1 MERNVEI
8 DKISDGK
15 RYGANDLVKV
25 GCDDCR
31 GCSACCHG
39 MGDSIVL
46 DPMDVYR
53 LEKKLGKTMEE
64 ILLAGNVALRVVDGV
79 ILPHLKMTEQS
90 DRCSFLNE
98 EGRCSIHDARPGF
111 CRMFPL
117 GRLYEDGT
125 FSYFLQVNECPKEN
139 KTKVKVRRWLD
150 TPELGKYEA
159 FTTKWHYYLKEK
171 QNAARESEDDAF
183 RQQISMN
190 ILKLFYLLP
199 YDGNTDFYTINE
211 QISNFA
217 QTYPTNL
224 KASSNEALLFMRRY
238 RFANCSCFSCCF
250 KDAYPSSNVQ

>member
-98 EGRCSIHDARPGF
+98 EGRCTIHDIRPGF
-111 CRMFPL
+111 CRLFPL
-117 GRLYEDGT
+117 GRYYEDRS
-125 FSYFLQVNECPKEN
+125 FRYFLQTHECK
-139 KTKVKVRRWLD
+139 KTDRTKVRVRKWID
-150 TPELGKYEA
+150 TPDLKRNEK
-159 FTTKWHYYLKEK
+159 FISDWHYYLKDLEEEI
-171 QNAARESEDDAF
+171 AAKADDPSFAKMV
-183 RQQISMN
+183 SLSV
-190 ILKLFYLLP
+190 LKVFYMMP
-199 YDGNTDFYTINE
+199 YDGAADFYG
-211 QISNFA
+211 QFYSR
-217 QTYPTNL
+217 
-224 KASSNEALLFMRRY
+224 MRQ
-238 RFANCSCFSCCF
+238 FGWNG
-250 KDAYPSSNVQ
+250 

>member
-98 EGRCSIHDARPGF
+98 EAPLQHPRCTPG
-111 CRMFPL
+111 
-117 GRLYEDGT
+117 
-125 FSYFLQVNECPKEN
+125 
-139 KTKVKVRRWLD
+139 
-150 TPELGKYEA
+150 
-159 FTTKWHYYLKEK
+159 
-171 QNAARESEDDAF
+171 
-183 RQQISMN
+183 
-190 ILKLFYLLP
+190 LLS
-199 YDGNTDFYTINE
+199 DVSAG
-211 QISNFA
+211 SA
-217 QTYPTNL
+217 
-224 KASSNEALLFMRRY
+224 
-238 RFANCSCFSCCF
+238 
-250 KDAYPSSNVQ
+250 V